1 MSESL
6 DRTIMERAIRLVE
19 AGWTQNAWARTAKD
33 EAVDWEAKEAV
44 SFCAVGAIM
53 RATRDV
59 LGSFEEHGTVIS
71 ARLSYYKGHFLGELM
86 RANDMGTKDA
96 ILALMRDRLAVM

>member
-44 SFCAVGAIM
+44 SFA
-53 RATRDV
+53 
-59 LGSFEEHGTVIS
+59 
-71 ARLSYYKGHFLGELM
+71 LSEPL
-86 RANDMGTKDA
+86 
-96 ILALMRDRLAVM
+96 

>member
-44 SFCAVGAIM
+44 SFCAVG
-53 RATRDV
+53 DV
-59 LGSFEEHGTVIS
+59 VRRLTPILLKLNS
-71 ARLSYYKGHFLGELM
+71 A
-86 RANDMGTKDA
+86 
-96 ILALMRDRLAVM
+96 